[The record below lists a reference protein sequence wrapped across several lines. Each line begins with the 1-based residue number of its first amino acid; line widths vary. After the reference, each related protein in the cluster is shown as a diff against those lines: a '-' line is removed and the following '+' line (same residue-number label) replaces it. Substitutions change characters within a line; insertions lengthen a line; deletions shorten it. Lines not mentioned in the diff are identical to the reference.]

1 LGVKAPPVRRV
12 AWRPCYR
19 LVPSLYPSKGLF
31 DRIADPIDIDNLI
44 DVEAETN
51 PRVRQQLGEVS
62 MLPAGERLRG
72 PGSTPIMA
80 AFTHLNPN
88 GSRFSDGTYGVYY
101 AGRTLATAIRET
113 KYHRERFLSETQR
126 GPLHLHLRI
135 YAAILAA
142 ALHDVRGMKG
152 DLPKI
157 YDPAS
162 YVESSAFGVKL
173 RAEGSS
179 GIAYDSVRDP
189 GGQCAAVFKPRALS
203 RCREIG
209 HLLYHWDGAHI
220 VGVFQQLDKV

>member
-1 LGVKAPPVRRV
+1 VTPPPVRRV

-31 DRIADPIDIDNLI
+31 DRIADPADIDHLI
-44 DVEAETN
+44 ETEAETN
-51 PRVRQQLGEVS
+51 PRVRQQLGELS
-62 MLPAGERLRG
+62 MLPPAERLRG
-72 PGSTPIMA
+72 PGTTPIMA

-113 KYHRERFLSETQR
+113 KHHRERFLTQTKR
-126 GPLHLHLRI
+126 GPLHLHMRI
-135 YAAILAA
+135 YAAILQG
-142 ALHDVRGMKG
+142 ALHDIRGMRAA
-152 DLPKI
+152 LPKI
-157 YDPAS
+157 YDPSS
-162 YVESSAFGVKL
+162 YAESGKFGARL
-173 RAEGSS
+173 REEGSP

-209 HLLYHWDGAHI
+209 HLLYQWDGTRIA
-220 VGVFQQLDKV
+220 GVFQKLERA